1 MIIGSC
7 CIDHDAYISI
17 SAKKLNIKL
26 GSILY
31 SWDNPSTK
39 GLAICKPDKVF
50 SWNQVMTKDIENF
63 FEIEKKDISECG
75 ILHWSNYKEKL
86 TPINRPDIQ
95 DTLNISFFSSSPS
108 NFENSYSNLI
118 DLLNYNNPKK
128 KVKIIAR
135 MHPGYFV
142 DKKYSLENSELQK
155 NIKNKF
161 GNKIEFINPKI
172 TRLNNNSDFLMNLNE
187 DLNDIKYILSIS
199 DIVVTQYSTI
209 LLEALILKKSLINY
223 STGTYRNTP
232 YSKKKIFSLMHHLN
246 FFLKYKLLKDINSK
260 DLLYYEI
267 DEIIEKKPHTHNYEK
282 FYLENLSSTNE
293 NNILS
298 LKKGIDNFMNN

>member
-1 MIIGSC
+1 MW
-7 CIDHDAYISI
+7 
-17 SAKKLNIKL
+17 NITL
-26 GSILY
+26 
-31 SWDNPSTK
+31 
-39 GLAICKPDKVF
+39 V
-50 SWNQVMTKDIENF
+50 
-63 FEIEKKDISECG
+63 
-75 ILHWSNYKEKL
+75 NYKEKL

-223 STGTYRNTP
+223 STGTYRNT
-232 YSKKKIFSLMHHLN
+232 YSKIFLMHHLN
-246 FFLKYKLLKDINSK
+246 FF
-260 DLLYYEI
+260 
-267 DEIIEKKPHTHNYEK
+267 
-282 FYLENLSSTNE
+282 
-293 NNILS
+293 
-298 LKKGIDNFMNN
+298 